1 MSRNAATFRNSM
13 FAVTA
18 AGALVSLSGAA
29 EAPPFSTDLT
39 ISDIMA
45 SIVMPAANVLWEA
58 VLPDTDANGKEIL
71 KGPDSEEGWLR
82 VREAA
87 VSMAAATNLLMVP
100 GLTAK
105 DPALET
111 PPGELNPEAIGQ
123 LIRDKSADWYAWN
136 QLMHNTAMQLV
147 TAIDAQ
153 DTQAIWD
160 MTATLDGPC
169 TSCHTQFWYPD
180 QPQ

>member
-1 MSRNAATFRNSM
+1 MSRTAANIRNSM
-13 FAVTA
+13 FTVIA

-45 SIVMPAANVLWEA
+45 SIVMPSANVLWEA
-58 VLPDTDANGKEIL
+58 VLPDTDANGKEVL
-71 KGPDSEEGWLR
+71 QGPDSEEGWLR

-87 VSMAAATNLLMVP
+87 VSLAAVSNLLMVP
-100 GLTAK
+100 GLTSR

-111 PPGELNPEAIGQ
+111 PAGELSSAAINQ

-136 QLMHNTAMQLV
+136 EVMHTTAMQLV
-147 TAIDAQ
+147 TAIDAR

-180 QPQ
+180 QQQ

>member
-1 MSRNAATFRNSM
+1 MFRKAPTIRSSM
-13 FAVTA
+13 LAVIA
-18 AGALVSLSGAA
+18 AGALVSFSGAA
-29 EAPPFSTDLT
+29 EAPPWSTDLT

-45 SIVMPAANVLWEA
+45 SIVMPSANVLWEA
-58 VLPDTDANGKEIL
+58 VLPDTDANGKEVL

-82 VREAA
+82 LREAA
-87 VSMAAATNLLMVP
+87 VSLAASTNLLMVP
-100 GLTAK
+100 GLPVK

-111 PPGELNPEAIGQ
+111 PPGELAPEEISK
-123 LIRDKSADWYAWN
+123 LIRDQSAAWYAWN
-136 QLMHNTAMQLV
+136 QTMHTTAMQLL

-169 TSCHTQFWYPD
+169 TSCHTQFWYPN
-180 QPQ
+180 Q